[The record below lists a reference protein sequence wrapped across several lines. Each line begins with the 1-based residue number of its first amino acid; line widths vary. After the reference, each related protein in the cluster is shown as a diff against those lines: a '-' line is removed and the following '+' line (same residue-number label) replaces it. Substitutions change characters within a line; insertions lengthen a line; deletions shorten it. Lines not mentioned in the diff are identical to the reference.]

1 MAQLDHLI
9 VAVNDRERAV
19 AFYVEVLGFAA
30 EGLDGPFAVVRVNAG
45 LTLQF
50 SAWGTAGG
58 MHLAFA
64 MAKAEFEAV
73 FARVRREGI
82 AYGDAFDQVGNMRGP
97 GEESGARG
105 MGQAVYLFDPDRH
118 LIEIRHY
125 GD

>member
-1 MAQLDHLI
+1 MAQLDHMI
-9 VAVNDRERAV
+9 VPVGDRDRAV
-19 AFYVEVLGFAA
+19 AFYTEVLDFAA
-30 EGLDGPFAVVRVNAG
+30 EGMDGPFAVVRVNAG

-50 SAWGTAGG
+50 AGWGTTGG

-64 MAKAEFEAV
+64 MGKAEFEAV
-73 FARVRREGI
+73 FERVRREGI
-82 AYGDAFDQVGNMRGP
+82 AYGDAFDAVGNMRGP

-105 MGQAVYLFDPDRH
+105 MGHAVYLFDPDRH